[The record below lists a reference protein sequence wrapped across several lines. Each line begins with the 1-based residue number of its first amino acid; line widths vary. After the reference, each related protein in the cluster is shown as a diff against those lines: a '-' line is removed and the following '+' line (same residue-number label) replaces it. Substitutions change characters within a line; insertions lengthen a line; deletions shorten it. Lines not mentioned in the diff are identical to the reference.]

1 MNASSIT
8 PLKVSQVSQPGSRR
22 FRLSLAVLTLTTTAF
37 AIWLFLWSLGDIS
50 KNPATWLLVPLFAL
64 LVLII
69 SFSFWT
75 STLGLWLTI
84 SQRRQTAS
92 TSQSSHS
99 SLPRMAIL
107 MPVYNETPA
116 SVFANVQAMIES
128 LATTPHAADFDLFVL
143 SDTTNPDIW
152 LEEERMWGR
161 LCQRLTGPTNV
172 FYRRR
177 PKNTARKAGNIA
189 DFCERWGTQYDLMIV
204 LDADSVM
211 DGQTMVEMA
220 RRMQDDPALGILQV
234 PPVPVNRL
242 SFFARLQQFSARLYS
257 PVHME
262 GFSSWASFDSNYWGH
277 NAIIRV
283 APFIDHC
290 GLPTL
295 PGVAP
300 LGGEILSH
308 DFVEAALMARG
319 GWKVALAHDLAGSY
333 EECPTT
339 LLDYAKRDQRWC
351 QGNLQHMRLI
361 ISEGLRPISRLHLAM
376 GVMSYL
382 ASPLWLL
389 FTLLGLLAMAI
400 DGIWLGSTQE
410 RISGLVVFAFTM
422 FLLMAPKVWSLVAL
436 AFDRPRREQFG
447 GWSKIIPSVLIET
460 AASVL
465 VAPIM
470 MLFHTR
476 FVISTLLGEKVQW
489 NAQNRGDGDIDFLAA
504 CRVFGPHTLT
514 GLVGSAL
521 ILFFAPGLFLWL
533 SPILLGLT
541 LTIPFSRI
549 LGSVELGQWLAH
561 RRLLLIPEESEL
573 TPILKLQ
580 QRALEQHEQYAN
592 AHDRSQLLGELLSD
606 PGFQALHASIL
617 QQTAAGLPAPEAK
630 VREWTQAILT
640 QGPESLSVEDRRQ
653 LLLDREALR
662 ELHIQYRVRQLH
674 PEQSATASPM

>member
-1 MNASSIT
+1 MSIT
-8 PLKVSQVSQPGSRR
+8 PLKAPQVLHPGCRR
-22 FRLSLAVLTLTTTAF
+22 YRTSLAVLTLLTTAF
-37 AIWLFLWSLGDIS
+37 ALWLFVRSLGHVAW
-50 KNPATWLLVPLFAL
+50 NPAAWLLIPLFTI
-64 LVLII
+64 LVSII

-84 SQRRQTAS
+84 RQGRRQHA
-92 TSQSSHS
+92 
-99 SLPRMAIL
+99 LPRPNDGPLPRTAIL

-116 SVFANVQAMIES
+116 SVFANVQAMLES
-128 LATTPHAADFDLFVL
+128 LATTQHAAEFDLFVL
-143 SDTTNPDIW
+143 SDTTDPDIW

-161 LCQRLTGPTNV
+161 LRQRTTGPTNL

-177 PKNTARKAGNIA
+177 PKNTSRKAGNIA

-211 DGQTMVEMA
+211 DGHTMVEMS
-220 RRMQDDPALGILQV
+220 RRMQDDPSLGILQV

-242 SFFARLQQFSARLYS
+242 SFFARLQQFSARLFS

-283 APFIDHC
+283 APFIEHC
-290 GLPTL
+290 GLPKL

-319 GWKVALAHDLAGSY
+319 GWKVSLAHDLAGSY

-376 GVMSYL
+376 GVMAYL
-382 ASPLWLL
+382 SSPLWLV

-400 DGIWLGSTQE
+400 DGLWIGSSQE
-410 RISGLVVFAFTM
+410 RVSGLVVFGFTM

-436 AFDRPRREQFG
+436 AFDKPRREQFG
-447 GWSKIIPSVLIET
+447 GWSKIIPSVFIET
-460 AASVL
+460 IASIL

-470 MLFHTR
+470 MFFHTR

-489 NAQNRGDGDIDFLAA
+489 NAQNRGDGDIDLLTA
-504 CRVFGPHTLT
+504 CRVFGPHTIA

-521 ILFFAPGLFLWL
+521 VLFFSPGLFLWL
-533 SPILLGLT
+533 SPILVGLT

-561 RRLLLIPEESEL
+561 RRLLLIPEEAEL

-580 QRALEQHEQYAN
+580 RKANEQHEQYAD
-592 AHDRSQLLGELLSD
+592 AHDRDQLFTELLSD

-617 QQTAAGLPAPEAK
+617 QQTSSGTPAPEAK
-630 VREWTQAILT
+630 VREWTQAILNH
-640 QGPESLSVEDRRQ
+640 GPESLSVEDRRQ

-674 PEQSATASPM
+674 PDEGVVAKAV

>member
-242 SFFARLQQFSARLYS
+242 SFFCSTAAVLSQTLQPGAHGRLQ
-257 PVHME
+257 
-262 GFSSWASFDSNYWGH
+262 
-277 NAIIRV
+277 
-283 APFIDHC
+283 
-290 GLPTL
+290 
-295 PGVAP
+295 
-300 LGGEILSH
+300 
-308 DFVEAALMARG
+308 FV
-319 GWKVALAHDLAGSY
+319 
-333 EECPTT
+333 
-339 LLDYAKRDQRWC
+339 
-351 QGNLQHMRLI
+351 
-361 ISEGLRPISRLHLAM
+361 
-376 GVMSYL
+376 
-382 ASPLWLL
+382 
-389 FTLLGLLAMAI
+389 
-400 DGIWLGSTQE
+400 
-410 RISGLVVFAFTM
+410 
-422 FLLMAPKVWSLVAL
+422 
-436 AFDRPRREQFG
+436 
-447 GWSKIIPSVLIET
+447 
-460 AASVL
+460 
-465 VAPIM
+465 
-470 MLFHTR
+470 
-476 FVISTLLGEKVQW
+476 
-489 NAQNRGDGDIDFLAA
+489 
-504 CRVFGPHTLT
+504 
-514 GLVGSAL
+514 
-521 ILFFAPGLFLWL
+521 
-533 SPILLGLT
+533 
-541 LTIPFSRI
+541 
-549 LGSVELGQWLAH
+549 
-561 RRLLLIPEESEL
+561 
-573 TPILKLQ
+573 
-580 QRALEQHEQYAN
+580 
-592 AHDRSQLLGELLSD
+592 GEL
-606 PGFQALHASIL
+606 
-617 QQTAAGLPAPEAK
+617 
-630 VREWTQAILT
+630 
-640 QGPESLSVEDRRQ
+640 
-653 LLLDREALR
+653 
-662 ELHIQYRVRQLH
+662 
-674 PEQSATASPM
+674 